1 MRILIVDRDP
11 LFSRLVKTKLEGW
24 GHTVAVD
31 ATGVAAWERIQQQ
44 PQRVV
49 ILDNDLPG
57 IQGPELCRRI
67 RAMKRARYTYVL
79 FYAGSTDKQAQIAA
93 LEAGADDFLTKPLN
107 TVELRLRLK
116 NAKRLL
122 NLEDELAQGAGLD
135 RMTGVINDASFRQFF
150 RVTVAEARR
159 TQSVGA
165 LMFVTVKNYQSIHD
179 EHGYEPAQALMG
191 AISKVLV
198 KSVRSSDLVA
208 RAGPEVFY
216 MLLQN
221 TYWDRCRIVADKL
234 IAQFANM
241 SVAADGLSMH
251 PDIGMETVGYPE
263 GDKTSDDIL
272 AASNRVLIR

>member
-1 MRILIVDRDP
+1 MRILIVDHDP
-11 LFSRLVKTKLEGW
+11 LFGRLVKTKLEGW
-24 GHTVAVD
+24 GHIAAVE
-31 ATGVAAWERIQQQ
+31 TNGVIALERIQQQ
-44 PQRVV
+44 PYRVV
-49 ILDNDLPG
+49 ILDNDIPG
-57 IQGPELCRRI
+57 ISGPELCRKI
-67 RAMKRARYTYVL
+67 RALKRARYTYVV
-79 FYAGSTDKQAQIAA
+79 FYTGRTDKEAQIAA
-93 LEAGADDFLTKPLN
+93 LEAGADDFVTKPLN
-107 TVELRLRLK
+107 TIELRLRLK

-165 LMFVTVKNYQSIHD
+165 LMFVTVKNYRALHE
-179 EHGYEPAQALMG
+179 EHGYEPAQAMM
-191 AISKVLV
+191 AEISKVLV

-221 TYWDRCRIVADKL
+221 TYWDRCRVVADKL
-234 IAQFANM
+234 IAQFGNM
-241 SVAADGLSMH
+241 SVVADGVTMH

-263 GDKTSDDIL
+263 GDKSSDDIL
-272 AASNRVLIR
+272 AATNRVLIR

>member
-1 MRILIVDRDP
+1 MRILIVDSDP

-31 ATGVAAWERIQQQ
+31 STGIAAWERIQQQ

-49 ILDNDLPG
+49 ILENELPG
-57 IQGPELCRRI
+57 ISGPELCRRV
-67 RAMKRARYTYVL
+67 RGMKRVRYTYVL
-79 FYAGSTDKQAQIAA
+79 FYTGKTEKDAQIAA
-93 LEAGADDFLTKPLN
+93 LEAGADDFLQKPLN

-165 LMFVTVKNYQSIHD
+165 LMFVTVKNYATIHE
-179 EHGYEPAQALMG
+179 EHGYEPAQSLM
-191 AISKVLV
+191 AEISRVLV

-221 TYWDRCRIVADKL
+221 TYWDRCRVVADKL

-241 SVAADGLSMH
+241 SVSVEGISLH

-263 GDKTSDDIL
+263 GDKSSDDVL

>member
-1 MRILIVDRDP
+1 MRILIVDHDP
-11 LFSRLVKTKLEGW
+11 LFGRLVKTKLEGW
-24 GHTVAVD
+24 GHIVAVEGN
-31 ATGVAAWERIQQQ
+31 GVAALDRIQQQ
-44 PQRVV
+44 PYRVV
-49 ILDNDLPG
+49 ILDNDVPG
-57 IQGPELCRRI
+57 ISGPELCRKI
-67 RAMKRARYTYVL
+67 RALKRARYTYVV
-79 FYAGSTDKQAQIAA
+79 FYTGRTDKEAQIAA
-93 LEAGADDFLTKPLN
+93 LEAGADDFIMKPLN

-165 LMFVTVKNYQSIHD
+165 LMFVTVKNYRAIHD
-179 EHGYEPAQALMG
+179 EHGYEPAQGLM
-191 AISKVLV
+191 AEISKVLV

-221 TYWDRCRIVADKL
+221 TYWDRCRVVADKL

-241 SVAADGLSMH
+241 SVVADGVSMH

-263 GDKTSDDIL
+263 GDKSSDDIL
-272 AASNRVLIR
+272 AAANRVLIR

>member
-1 MRILIVDRDP
+1 MRILIVDNDP
-11 LFSRLVKTKLEGW
+11 LFSRLVKTKLESW

-31 ATGVAAWERIQQQ
+31 GNGVAAWERIQQQ

-49 ILDNDLPG
+49 ILENEVPG
-57 IQGPELCRRI
+57 VSGPELCRRI
-67 RAMKRARYTYVL
+67 RAMKRARYTFVL
-79 FYAGSTDKQAQIAA
+79 FYSGNKDAQLAA
-93 LEAGADDFLTKPLN
+93 LEAGADDFLMKPLN

-116 NAKRLL
+116 NAKRML
-122 NLEDELAQGAGLD
+122 NLEDDLAQGAGLD

-165 LMFVTVKNYQSIHD
+165 LMFVTVKNYRAIHD
-179 EHGYEPAQALMG
+179 EHGYEPAQALM
-191 AISKVLV
+191 AEISKVLV

-221 TYWDRCRIVADKL
+221 TYWDRCRVVADKL

-241 SVAADGLSMH
+241 SVNLEGTTMH

-263 GDKTSDDIL
+263 GDKGSDDIL
-272 AASNRVLIR
+272 AAGNRVLIR

>member
-1 MRILIVDRDP
+1 MRILIVDHDP
-11 LFSRLVKTKLEGW
+11 LFGRLVKTKLEGW
-24 GHTVAVD
+24 GHIASIEVN
-31 ATGVAAWERIQQQ
+31 GVAALERIQQQ
-44 PQRVV
+44 AYRVV

-57 IQGPELCRRI
+57 VSGPELCRKI
-67 RAMKRARYTYVL
+67 RALKRARYTYVV
-79 FYAGSTDKQAQIAA
+79 FYTGRTDKEAQIAA
-93 LEAGADDFLTKPLN
+93 LEAGADDFIMKPLN

-165 LMFVTVKNYQSIHD
+165 LMFVTVKNYRTIHD
-179 EHGYEPAQALMG
+179 EHGYEPAQSLM
-191 AISKVLV
+191 AEISKVLV

-221 TYWDRCRIVADKL
+221 TYWDRCRVVADKL
-234 IAQFANM
+234 VAQFANM
-241 SVAADGLSMH
+241 SVVADGVSMH

-263 GDKTSDDIL
+263 GDKGSDDIL